1 MNLDAM
7 PLARQVD
14 FVFRQLEEELTHA
27 VGGTVHIHI
36 RNNAVGK
43 FGLRHNPIESRNGK
57 LEQDEEGGMTP
68 TQVQAFRKL
77 AIDAL
82 KLRRNWTHGEIM
94 YDFAVRQNAGTWS
107 ASICYESN
115 YNTANW
121 SYRYQQPKQ
130 PMLREK
136 SSDNAGF
143 DF

>member
-14 FVFRQLEEELTHA
+14 YVFRQLEDELVHA

-36 RNNAVGK
+36 RNNAIGK
-43 FGLRHNPIESRNGK
+43 FGLRHNPIESKNGK
-57 LEQDEEGGMTP
+57 LEGAGAGAGLTP
-68 TQVQAFRKL
+68 SQVQAFRQM

-82 KLRRNWTHGEIM
+82 KLRRDWTHGEIM
-94 YDFAVRQNAGTWS
+94 YDFSVRQSAGSWS

-121 SYRYQQPKQ
+121 NYRNPSRAS
-130 PMLREK
+130 MIRD
-136 SSDNAGF
+136 SRF
-143 DF
+143 DG

>member
-43 FGLRHNPIESRNGK
+43 FALRHNPIESRNGK
-57 LEQDEEGGMTP
+57 LEQEEEEGGMTP
-68 TQVQAFRKL
+68 TQVQDFRKL

-82 KLRRNWTHGEIM
+82 KLKKNWTHGEIV
-94 YDFAVRQNAGTWS
+94 YDFAVRQNTGTWS

-115 YNTANW
+115 YNTSNW
-121 SYRYQQPKQ
+121 IRYQQPKQ
-130 PMLREK
+130 NR
-136 SSDNAGF
+136 GF